1 MFVCFPSLIQQPLQ
15 QTFLSQTGE
24 TFLGC
29 LALILKNKAP
39 CQAIS
44 SEPSPCLLH
53 VPREAVASP
62 VFINTH

>member
-1 MFVCFPSLIQQPLQ
+1 MSRFPVADPAAAPADLPEPEGEP
-15 QTFLSQTGE
+15 FLE
-24 TFLGC
+24 R

-44 SEPSPCLLH
+44 SEPRPCLLR
-53 VPREAVASP
+53 VPREAGTSP